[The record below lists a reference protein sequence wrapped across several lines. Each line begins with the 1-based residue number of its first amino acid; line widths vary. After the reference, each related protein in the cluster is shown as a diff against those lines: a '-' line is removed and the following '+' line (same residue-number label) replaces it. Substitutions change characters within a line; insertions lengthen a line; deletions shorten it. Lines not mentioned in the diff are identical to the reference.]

1 MSLIK
6 IDHEKCNRD
15 GICVEVCPL
24 SLLVLDPKCGPK
36 LKPGASHIC
45 IACGHCVAACP
56 SEAIDNRKSP
66 LSGQT
71 PIPSGFSISPEAA
84 ALFLRSRRS
93 IRVYKD
99 EPVPRE
105 QMLQLLEI
113 ARFAPSGHN
122 SQGIS
127 YLVVDGREKVDGLRE
142 IVIEWMRRTVN
153 SQPDVANR
161 YHMPAI
167 IRSHEKGE
175 DRVFRGAHQLIVAHA
190 SKELAAAPIST
201 YLALEYVEIY
211 APVLGMGTCW
221 AGYAQAC
228 AQQFQPMADFLK
240 IPLENAIMGILMA
253 GYPKHHY
260 YRLPDRNP
268 LDVSWLQTGE

>member
-1 MSLIK
+1 MSLINV
-6 IDHEKCNRD
+6 DHEKCNRD

-45 IACGHCVAACP
+45 IGCGHCVAACP
-56 SEAIDNRKSP
+56 SGAIDNRKSP
-66 LSGQT
+66 LAGQF
-71 PIPSGFSISPEAA
+71 PIPPGFSISPETA

-99 EPVPRE
+99 EPIPRE

-127 YLVVDGREKVDGLRE
+127 YIVVDGREKVDRLRE
-142 IVIEWMRRTVN
+142 IVVEWMRETVS
-153 SQPDVANR
+153 SQPDLANR

-211 APVLGMGTCW
+211 APVLGIGTCW

-228 AQQFQPMADFLK
+228 AQQFQPMSDFLK
-240 IPLENAIMGILMA
+240 IPSENAIMGILMA
-253 GYPKHHY
+253 GYPKHRY
-260 YRLPDRNP
+260 YRLPERNP
-268 LDVSWLQTGE
+268 LDVSWFEGE